1 LKNHRCDYNILLIE
15 DDEDT
20 GQVIVLNL
28 VEEGFGVRWV
38 RNRDD
43 ALAVLQHYLYDIAVM
58 DYLMPGMD
66 ADTFIREAGKRCPRC
81 RVMLISAVHNLTE
94 VAGRLGVCCWLQKP
108 VSPETLMEALRK
120 C

>member
-1 LKNHRCDYNILLIE
+1 MKNHNCDYNVLLIE
-15 DDEDT
+15 DDEET

-38 RNRDD
+38 RSRDD
-43 ALAVLQHYLYDIAVM
+43 ALDVLQHYLYDVVVM

-66 ADTFIREAGKRCPRC
+66 ASTFLREVNKRFPRC
-81 RVMLISAVHNLTE
+81 RVMLISAVHNLSD

-108 VSPETLMEALRK
+108 VLPDVLMEALRK